1 MAACRIN
8 FLFAKDKD
16 DPAKR
21 RRLMLEIGGNLTAE
35 VPTLA
40 YRIADSGEGPQI
52 EWEQDTVAISAEEYW
67 RRNRH
72 ASERDPEEARECD
85 EWLKAALSKGPQ
97 AQKDLVREGKENG
110 FTERTLNLAKKRLM
124 ARSKRHGFG
133 QGGQFEWYLPDKL
146 EKPIDDPDSPYD
158 DH

>member
-40 YRIADSGEGPQI
+40 YRIANSGEGPQI
-52 EWEQDTVAISAEEYW
+52 EWEQDTVAISAEEILAEEPP
-67 RRNRH
+67 R
-72 ASERDPEEARECD
+72 EREDPAEARECD

-133 QGGQFEWYLPDKL
+133 QGGQFEWYLPDKP
-146 EKPIDDPDSPYD
+146 EKPIDDPDSP
-158 DH
+158 